1 MAHDLP
7 TRVERVPDALFQ
19 EMEGETVFLEMASGE
34 YYGIDDVGSRMW
46 QALED
51 TENVESAVQRLLGE
65 YRVEESVLRRDLA
78 ELIEK
83 MRAAGLVTVS

>member
-1 MAHDLP
+1 
-7 TRVERVPDALFQ
+7 
-19 EMEGETVFLEMASGE
+19 
-34 YYGIDDVGSRMW
+34 MW
-46 QALED
+46 K
-51 TENVESAVQRLLGE
+51 SAVQRLLGE